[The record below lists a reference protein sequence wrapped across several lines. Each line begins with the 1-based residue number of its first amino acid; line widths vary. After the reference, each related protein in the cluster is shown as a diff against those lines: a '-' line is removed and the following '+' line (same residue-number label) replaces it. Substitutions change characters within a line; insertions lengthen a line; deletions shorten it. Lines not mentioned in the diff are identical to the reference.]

1 MLMKLATKL
10 NLCVQ
15 QWIYE
20 DPEDLGMNYH
30 RESVKYTLRLSYFFR
45 ISLSQP
51 EIHL

>member
-15 QWIYE
+15 QWIHE
-20 DPEDLGMNYH
+20 DPEDLGIH
-30 RESVKYTLRLSYFFR
+30 GISEIFFTIVIFFR

-51 EIHL
+51 EIHLK